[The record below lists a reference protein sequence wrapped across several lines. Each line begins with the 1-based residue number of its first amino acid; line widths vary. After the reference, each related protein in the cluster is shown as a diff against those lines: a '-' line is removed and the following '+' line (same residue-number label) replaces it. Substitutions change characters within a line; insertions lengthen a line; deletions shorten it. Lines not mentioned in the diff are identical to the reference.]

1 MNTCTCQLFDDKK
14 TRTAK
19 SHEHVLLIRTP
30 YGFLFPFM
38 YAYCVQ
44 NMQRPIIIF
53 PFSKIVLFITY
64 QVQQA
69 RQEYQASSGILKT
82 ALEIHTPKHIL
93 QHILLSSHLQKFQ
106 NE

>member
-1 MNTCTCQLFDDKK
+1 MNMCYSFEPLMGFC
-14 TRTAK
+14 
-19 SHEHVLLIRTP
+19 SHLCMLIV
-30 YGFLFPFM
+30 
-38 YAYCVQ
+38 CK
-44 NMQRPIIIF
+44 MQRPIIIF